1 MIGTNDL
8 RLSQAQCIDMIIP
21 ELLEEVFKVKDIASI
36 MLNIK
41 RVGRYI

>member
-1 MIGTNDL
+1 MIGTSDL
-8 RLSQAQCIDMIIP
+8 RLSQAQCVDMIIP

-41 RVGRYI
+41 RVGKYL